1 MKKTNNEKGKRKNW
15 GRDREVEMKGKE
27 GGSSVNKA
35 AGGGSERRDRYSIAR
50 QHHTKGSFR
59 MKLNKFQGDVSFSL
73 PPFSNVSTNMHMCNR
88 RG

>member
-1 MKKTNNEKGKRKNW
+1 MKKTNNEKGKGKN
-15 GRDREVEMKGKE
+15 GRRDREVEMKDKE
-27 GGSSVNKA
+27 GGGSVNKA
-35 AGGGSERRDRYSIAR
+35 AGGGRERGDSYSIAR
-50 QHHTKGSFR
+50 HCHTNGLFR